1 MTKSKRQ
8 KEVIDPVIGLR
19 LKIRRMML
27 GISQKELGDAV
38 NISVKQIQKYESST
52 SPIAVSELLI
62 FAKLLDVPIH
72 YFISSPEI
80 ESVADGYLFKDN
92 QQSFSMVAE
101 EGKNYSDKISDNN
114 KPNAEDAE
122 MFALIEL
129 LCESEDPSTKK
140 KILKFAKSIMES
152 EVQ

>member
-1 MTKSKRQ
+1 MTKSKRH

-52 SPIAVSELLI
+52 SPIAVSELLV

-92 QQSFSMVAE
+92 LQPFSIVAE
-101 EGKNYSDKISDNN
+101 EGKNYSNKVINN
-114 KPNAEDAE
+114 HKPNAEDAE

-129 LCESEDPSTKK
+129 LCESEDPTTKK